1 MIGQQKKPFKKLNG
15 FLYDSKNVFNTFFQ
29 KARLTVEFFP
39 EYSYSF

>member
-29 KARLTVEFFP
+29 KARLIVEFLL
-39 EYSYSF
+39 ECNYSF